1 MNSRFNV
8 LFESVEKDLTLKPL
22 IEEMVYLETELESLR
37 ELPKYKVHPSDP
49 TRQKITTAGKLYK
62 EYLQQYINV
71 VKVVVR
77 ITGIDESEEDS
88 PLRDW
93 MRKNAN

>member
-37 ELPKYKVHPSDP
+37 KLPKYKVHPSDP

-71 VKVVVR
+71 VKVVVK
-77 ITGIDESEEDS
+77 ISGVDDNEETS
-88 PLRDW
+88 PLREW
-93 MRKNAN
+93 LKKNVN